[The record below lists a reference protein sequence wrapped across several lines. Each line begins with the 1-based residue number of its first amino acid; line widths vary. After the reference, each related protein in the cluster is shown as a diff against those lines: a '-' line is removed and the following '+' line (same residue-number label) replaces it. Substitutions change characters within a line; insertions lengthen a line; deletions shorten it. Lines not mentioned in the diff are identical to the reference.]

1 MAGSCPE
8 AVRPAKLGADS
19 ARSWSLGPLGSNWA
33 RAHRVQTRP
42 ERGLAYIL
50 YDSSMSEHA
59 ISEARESFSTTIN
72 RVAFAGERV
81 VLTRHG
87 RRVAAVVPIADLEL
101 LEALED
107 RRDLD
112 DVRAA
117 LDAAGDEPTVGWDEV
132 KAQLGL

>member
-1 MAGSCPE
+1 MYNAYM
-8 AVRPAKLGADS
+8 
-19 ARSWSLGPLGSNWA
+19 N
-33 RAHRVQTRP
+33 
-42 ERGLAYIL
+42 ERR
-50 YDSSMSEHA
+50 

-87 RRVAAVVPIADLEL
+87 RRIAAVVPIEDLDL
-101 LEALED
+101 IEAIED
-107 RRDLD
+107 ASDLD

-117 LDAAGDEPTVGWDEV
+117 LADPANGERIGWEDL